1 MFLTGANAGAN
12 VWQRVKSEGGIM
24 RCALVFIAASVSL
37 CAAAAAAQTIDAN
50 LARSIAASCANCH
63 GTNGVSRG
71 GIASLSG
78 MRKED
83 IVRTMQ
89 DFKAGTKPGTIM
101 PQLAKG
107 YTDAQIELAAGWF
120 AEQKAGK

>member
-1 MFLTGANAGAN
+1 MEA
-12 VWQRVKSEGGIM
+12 IM
-24 RCALVFIAASVSL
+24 RCTLVFIAAGLSL
-37 CAAAAAAQTIDAN
+37 CAAAGAAQTMDAN
-50 LARSIAASCANCH
+50 LAQSIAASCANCH

-71 GIASLSG
+71 GIASLAG

-107 YTDAQIELAAGWF
+107 YTDSQVELAAGWF
-120 AEQKAGK
+120 AEQKADK

>member
-1 MFLTGANAGAN
+1 
-12 VWQRVKSEGGIM
+12 M
-24 RCALVFIAASVSL
+24 RCTVVFIAACVSF
-37 CAAAAAAQTIDAN
+37 CTATAAAQTMDAN
-50 LARSIAASCANCH
+50 VARSIAASCANCH

-83 IVRTMQ
+83 IIRTMQ
-89 DFKAGTKPGTIM
+89 DFKAGAKPGTIM

-107 YTDAQIELAAGWF
+107 YTDPQIELAAGWF

>member
-1 MFLTGANAGAN
+1 
-12 VWQRVKSEGGIM
+12 M
-24 RCALVFIAASVSL
+24 RCTLVFIVASASL
-37 CAAAAAAQTIDAN
+37 CAAAAAAQTMDAD

-71 GIASLSG
+71 GIASLAG

-83 IVRTMQ
+83 IIRAMQ

-107 YTDAQIELAAGWF
+107 YTDPQIELAAGWF
-120 AEQKAGK
+120 AEQKAAK